1 MRLAPPAKPERTSK
15 DINLYP
21 LDPTDSLFTFLL
33 SRVFETLKS
42 TMASNTQ
49 QRAKRERAS
58 DDDGDNAEHVLE
70 AQRKRQR
77 TARAEI
83 RAAAELGDA
92 QKVEQQKQKLLAQY
106 EEDRKSMEALP
117 EERKRDLYRQ
127 CLHCIHGKINCRVGC
142 TLPSTHMAS
151 SHDQPILWSLV
162 RGHVRDLAYR
172 WKGIEVVVL
181 LEGMDQKDAEPHVKI
196 YGYDIRKYANPNLLH
211 ENGFSWSCFGVGRF
225 VRQSIIPFRLFDKDD
240 GGREA
245 MVDAILSQMAQTIS
259 NLLGFRPSHRS
270 HCADDEDEEED
281 GEEDSPFIIS

>member
-1 MRLAPPAKPERTSK
+1 
-15 DINLYP
+15 
-21 LDPTDSLFTFLL
+21 
-33 SRVFETLKS
+33 
-42 TMASNTQ
+42 MASNTQ

-106 EEDRKSMEALP
+106 EEDRKSMQALP

-127 CLHCIHGKINCRVGC
+127 CLHCIHGKINCRGGC
-142 TLPSTHMAS
+142 TLPNIHTHMAS
-151 SHDQPILWSLV
+151 HTWQCDDQPILWSLV
-162 RGHVRDLAYR
+162 RGHVEDLAYR

-181 LEGMDQKDAEPHVKI
+181 LDQKDAEPHVQI

-211 ENGFSWSCFGVGRF
+211 ENPKHSRF
-225 VRQSIIPFRLFDKDD
+225 VRESIIPYSLFDKDAK
-240 GGREA
+240 GREA
-245 MVDAILSQMAQTIS
+245 MADAILSQMAQTIS

-270 HCADDEDEEED
+270 HCADDEEDEEDEEED